1 MNKIPK
7 YKFYFAFA
15 DLVVLTISFISAAYL
30 VRYDKTLNI
39 WGFIDLSYPIL
50 LLFLVAT
57 LFFILI
63 FQINGLYKINIILNR
78 SAHLTAVIKSLYYG
92 TLNIV
97 VISHLVKS
105 SDILDS
111 RLIIFIFLLIAIPM
125 LYLLRVELFR
135 NLLLRYKQQYKS
147 NVVIVGDGNAGKL
160 LATKLLF
167 ENPEGI
173 NILGFVNDREKNQEE
188 IVHGVKI
195 LGVIDELGKI
205 KDQYKIDEILIAID
219 NIKYDR
225 LLEILDICK
234 KLKVAVKLSSELFDI
249 VTQKISAE
257 KYAGI
262 PFLSVSPYYNSNLML
277 GVKRFFDTII
287 SIFVLIVL
295 SPFLALIAIL
305 IKLSS
310 PGPILFKQIRIG
322 KNGRPFNFY
331 KFRSMRVV
339 KDDDEERK
347 QKMIQ
352 FMKDGVPAGSSA
364 KIINENRVTWIG
376 KIIRKTSLDE
386 IPQLFNVIIGDM
398 SLVGPRPSLQYEY
411 ENYDSWQ
418 KRRVKVLP
426 GCTGVW
432 QVWGR
437 STVSFIDS
445 VVLDLYYINNMSPW
459 LDLQV
464 LFKTVPVMLFS
475 KGGK

>member
-39 WGFIDLSYPIL
+39 WDFIDLSYPIL

-173 NILGFVNDREKNQEE
+173 NILGFVNDKKKNHEE

-262 PFLSVSPYYNSNLML
+262 PFLGVSPYYNSNLML

-295 SPFLALIAIL
+295 SPLLALIAIL

-398 SLVGPRPSLQYEY
+398 SLVGPRPSLPYEY

-418 KRRVKVLP
+418 KRRVNVLP

>member
-15 DLVVLTISFISAAYL
+15 DLIVLTISFISAAYL
-30 VRYDKTLNI
+30 VRYDKSLSLLD
-39 WGFIDLSYPIL
+39 FVDLSYPIL
-50 LLFLVAT
+50 LLFLIAT

-111 RLIIFIFLLIAIPM
+111 RLIIFIFLLITIPI

-173 NILGFVNDREKNQEE
+173 NVLGFVNDREKNQEE

-195 LGVIDELGKI
+195 LGVIEDLEKI
-205 KDQYKIDEILIAID
+205 RDQYKIDEILIAID

-262 PFLSVSPYYNSNLML
+262 PFLGVSPYYNSNLML

-295 SPFLALIAIL
+295 SPLLILIAIL
-305 IKLSS
+305 VKLSS
-310 PGPILFKQIRIG
+310 PGPILFKQVRVG
-322 KNGRPFNFY
+322 KNEIGRAH
-331 KFRSMRVV
+331 V
-339 KDDDEERK
+339 
-347 QKMIQ
+347 
-352 FMKDGVPAGSSA
+352 
-364 KIINENRVTWIG
+364 
-376 KIIRKTSLDE
+376 
-386 IPQLFNVIIGDM
+386 
-398 SLVGPRPSLQYEY
+398 
-411 ENYDSWQ
+411 
-418 KRRVKVLP
+418 
-426 GCTGVW
+426 
-432 QVWGR
+432 
-437 STVSFIDS
+437 
-445 VVLDLYYINNMSPW
+445 
-459 LDLQV
+459 
-464 LFKTVPVMLFS
+464 
-475 KGGK
+475 